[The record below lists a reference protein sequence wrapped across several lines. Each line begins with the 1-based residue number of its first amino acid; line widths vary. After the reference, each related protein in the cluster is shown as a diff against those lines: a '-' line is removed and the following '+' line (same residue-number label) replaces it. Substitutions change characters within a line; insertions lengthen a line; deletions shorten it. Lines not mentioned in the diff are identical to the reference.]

1 MAVNDRVPVMAT
13 LVRVEEAFFHC
24 GKAMIRSG
32 MWEPE
37 SWGDIEGLSTYAEA
51 VMDHARPSRSLGELE
66 GLVACKETD
75 RLY

>member
-1 MAVNDRVPVMAT
+1 MAT

-32 MWEPE
+32 MWAPE

-51 VMDHARPSRSLGELE
+51 VMDHARPSRSLDELE
-66 GLVACKETD
+66 DIFARNERE